1 MHMTYIELYIEYTS
15 FQLYNDFD
23 RYIIFFISE
32 AQI

>member
-1 MHMTYIELYIEYTS
+1 MHFYDVYIEYTS

-32 AQI
+32 AEI